1 MEKVHDR
8 ITFVINRG
16 RITRPAS
23 NARFG
28 GPPESVQNAIIKD
41 ACARTKDAKLRR
53 PETIAALGT
62 GLIFRYFPIRYNGIQ
77 TKLATIVISDD
88 MVWSGCVDK
97 PDETNEPHEFPS
109 LSDARYANEATT
121 RVFPAKV
128 GVAKTWEQGLPV
140 DHDWKSCS

>member
-1 MEKVHDR
+1 VEKVHDR
-8 ITFVINRG
+8 ITFVINRDL
-16 RITRPAS
+16 ITEPAS
-23 NARFG
+23 NARSG
-28 GPPESVQNAIIKD
+28 GPSESVQNAIIKD
-41 ACARTKDAKLRR
+41 ACVRAKDAKLRR

-62 GLIFRYFPIRYNGIQ
+62 CLIFRHIPNRYNGIQ
-77 TKLATIVISDD
+77 TKPATVVISDD

-128 GVAKTWEQGLPV
+128 GEAKTSEQSLPV
-140 DHDWKSCS
+140 DHYWKSCS